1 MTEVTSKDSADVG
14 SIESSVK
21 DDKRDAA
28 KAAEKQAAEDVADED
43 EDDEEDEDF
52 VRFHPPLL
60 PPQSL
65 GTIADFASTTGGG

>member
-1 MTEVTSKDSADVG
+1 MTEVTSKDTADVG

-52 VRFHPPLL
+52 VRSSPTSPLNRF
-60 PPQSL
+60 
-65 GTIADFASTTGGG
+65 GTIAYFAFMTGGG